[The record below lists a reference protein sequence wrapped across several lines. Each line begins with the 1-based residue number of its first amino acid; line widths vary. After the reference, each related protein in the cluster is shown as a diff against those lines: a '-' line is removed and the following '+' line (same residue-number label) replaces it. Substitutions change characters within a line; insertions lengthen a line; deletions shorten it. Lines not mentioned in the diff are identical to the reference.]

1 VGFKSIVYF
10 SRIYYLVGSALMQRT
25 CLPIVIGFCLLA
37 ILTPTHTVA
46 ASAPPIQYTVGVG
59 SGTVSVSVNLNMI
72 QNATAFERSFVLPRF
87 HVLATGANAS
97 GLTQIVQDSLRVKNT
112 KASVSS
118 MNLEIASSAWYNV
131 TTIQWLNESLSFDVS
146 GVTVSQGS
154 LVQADVSWK
163 SFSVSSGYAVG
174 GVEVNRIGER
184 YFTAVAADLAAVSN
198 SQSQFIHQFYQVN
211 GRSYN
216 PGQFPAAVGN
226 VTVLDFSSFAT
237 PISEWQSH
245 ASLIGSQSWS
255 FKGAGNLGLDFIEQ
269 VQEPGSAAASTANYG
284 LFYSLNGVITASSR
298 ARASGDTVVLVVSE
312 FPEVVMGGVI
322 LSVVGLW
329 SASSLLERRV
339 QAKMPRKKAKR

>member
-1 VGFKSIVYF
+1 MESD
-10 SRIYYLVGSALMQRT
+10 LMLRK
-25 CLPIVIGFCLLA
+25 CLPIVISFCLLA

-46 ASAPPIQYTVGVG
+46 ASASPTQYMMGVA

-72 QNATAFERSFVLPRF
+72 QNATAFETSFVLPSF
-87 HVLATGANAS
+87 QVSVAGANAS
-97 GLTQIVQDSLRVKNT
+97 GLTKLVQDALRERN
-112 KASVSS
+112 ANAYVSS
-118 MNLEIASSAWYNV
+118 MNLQIVSSVWHNV

-146 GVTVSQGS
+146 GVTASQGS
-154 LVQADVSWK
+154 LLQADMSWK
-163 SFSVSSGYAVG
+163 SFSVSSGYTVG

-184 YFTAVAADLAAVSN
+184 YFTVVATELAAASN

-211 GRSYN
+211 GKSYD
-216 PGQFPAAVGN
+216 PSQFPTAVGN
-226 VTVLDFSSFAT
+226 VTILDFTKFAT
-237 PISEWQSH
+237 PVSQWQSH

-269 VQEPGSAAASTANYG
+269 VQEPETTTTSTANYG
-284 LFYSLNGVITASSR
+284 LFYSLSGVITAPNR
-298 ARASGDTVVLVVSE
+298 ARASGDTIILVVGE

-329 SASSLLERRV
+329 SATSLLERRV